1 MVLHGEIGKLGKKRS
16 RTKIN
21 VMLKEGTC
29 NRQENKKER
38 KKEVISGKKI
48 ICYCER
54 CMVSRDIYTPLDGT
68 QHKIHGRSEFFF
80 Y

>member
-29 NRQENKKER
+29 SHEENKKER
-38 KKEVISGKKI
+38 KKKLLAAKKSL
-48 ICYCER
+48 
-54 CMVSRDIYTPLDGT
+54 VLLL
-68 QHKIHGRSEFFF
+68 
-80 Y
+80 

>member
-38 KKEVISGKKI
+38 KKKLLAAKKCFVTANAAWYQGI
-48 ICYCER
+48 FVHLLMELNTKR
-54 CMVSRDIYTPLDGT
+54 LQDTW
-68 QHKIHGRSEFFF
+68 KK
-80 Y
+80 